1 MNTFL
6 NLESDKNSQFEIKI
20 ENIEHKLSIKAKNM
34 TVIPNKNYYKSMSL
48 EEIKVNKFFSFCD
61 DIGEVINELTEIKK
75 TKLTEETNQITLYI
89 PINSKKIKEFV
100 IQMKETEKTTEE
112 KFEELYKII
121 NTVRE
126 ENNKLRI
133 KLEAIEDKYNKE
145 ISILKQ
151 NNEELKEY
159 FESITNS
166 KILNVNQYKILKN
179 WINPNVIMKFELIYS
194 AKRDGDNRKAFHDR
208 CDNKSPTIIIVKTGK
223 NIIFGGY
230 TEAPWKSEGGP
241 TNDPKSFCFSLSDN
255 KRYLQNKGKN
265 DSIYCDKNY
274 GPWFG
279 TCFFGVGRRKDNFC
293 SDSSANYLND
303 LGTYGDINYKKYE
316 INGFEQTF
324 ICQELEVFEVKC
336 L

>member
-100 IQMKETEKTTEE
+100 IQMKEIEKTTEE

-145 ISILKQ
+145 IIILKQ

-179 WINPNVIMKFELIYS
+179 WINPNVKMKFELIYS

-223 NIIFGGY
+223 NIILEDIQKLHGKAKVVQQTIQNLFAFLYLIIKDIYKIKERMIPYIVIKIMVLG
-230 TEAPWKSEGGP
+230 SELA
-241 TNDPKSFCFSLSDN
+241 F
-255 KRYLQNKGKN
+255 
-265 DSIYCDKNY
+265 
-274 GPWFG
+274 
-279 TCFFGVGRRKDNFC
+279 
-293 SDSSANYLND
+293 
-303 LGTYGDINYKKYE
+303 
-316 INGFEQTF
+316 
-324 ICQELEVFEVKC
+324 LESGAVKIIFVVI
-336 L
+336 LVQII